1 MRVPGSEILLVLAI
15 REGGSRSA
23 LAGKLTIRGAN
34 VLTSGEIDDNGHVP
48 GVLQPAVL
56 VIDEA
61 TRASRSA
68 KFIKALLAAPHW
80 SRVVVVHPSGSE
92 IDPDPRLVHIEERDA
107 ASRLLALIPEWQAE
121 AANA

>member
-1 MRVPGSEILLVLAI
+1 MSTSEILLVLAI

-48 GVLQPAVL
+48 GVFKPAVL

-68 KFIKALLAAPHW
+68 KWIKALLAAPHW
-80 SRVVVVHPSGSE
+80 SRVVVLHPNGSE
-92 IDPDPRLVHIEERDA
+92 ADPDPRLVHIHESDA
-107 ASRLLALIPEWQAE
+107 VASLLAMIPQWQAE
-121 AANA
+121 AAANA